1 MRMSMRIPGMM
12 QAMLTFVKLA
22 TSVLRSASYS
32 LGSMMRV
39 SEFCMLEKKVE
50 STVPMRST

>member
-1 MRMSMRIPGMM
+1 MM
-12 QAMLTFVKLA
+12 QAALTFVKLA
-22 TSVLRSASYS
+22 VRVFKSASYS

-50 STVPMRST
+50 STVPIKST